1 MTRIATSCSSDPV
14 ISTTKSAADGP
25 PLRFCTALYRA
36 PTTASL
42 YSSTANTT
50 PITIST

>member
-1 MTRIATSCSSDPV
+1 MTRIVISCNSEPV
-14 ISTTKSAADGP
+14 SSTTKSAADGP

-36 PTTASL
+36 PATASL
-42 YSSTANTT
+42 YSSTVNTI